1 MNFKASFCD
10 PLRPDVIELGDV
22 SQDTIIDHFE
32 NIDWK
37 EYLQKMA
44 TAKQDEI
51 YYSPCFEVENKENKN
66 GLVISAVGDPSNYQF
81 NIFYKRPKNVK
92 SFFGLIN
99 NVNEN
104 YSTAINRQANSDVID
119 CLKALLKNDTVYLT
133 NKIGQ

>member
-10 PLRPDVIELGDV
+10 PLQPDVIELGDV

-32 NIDWK
+32 NINWK

-44 TAKQDEI
+44 TAKQDDI

-66 GLVISAVGDPSNYQF
+66 GLVISAVGDPNNYQF
-81 NIFYKRPKNVK
+81 NIFYKRPKSVK